1 MRTEDFLSRL
11 DNDRISGA
19 IAAAERTTSGEI
31 RVFIE
36 RGNITNDPLRTAEEK
51 FVELGMQKTAERN
64 AILIFVAPVAQK
76 FAVVGDEGVHAK
88 CGAEFWQRLVDT
100 MRAHFKREEFT
111 DALVE
116 AIESAGQLLAQYF
129 PRRHDDKNE
138 LPDQPVEGT

>member
-64 AILIFVAPVAQK
+64 AILIFVAPASQK